1 MTDIAQQAEHEE
13 DEAEDELLPDI
24 YTEIAT
30 GLIYECKFF
39 DKFVIVRPASPAFY
53 LAIRK
58 LSLADFSKYFDE
70 FGGDVSEV
78 RNAIRGGD
86 VDFIVERK

>member
-1 MTDIAQQAEHEE
+1 MAPQPEQEYEE
-13 DEAEDELLPDI
+13 ELLPDI
-24 YTEIAT
+24 YTEKST

-53 LAIRK
+53 LAIKK
-58 LSLADFSKYFDE
+58 LSLVEFSKYFEE

-78 RNAIRGGD
+78 RNAIRGGSI
-86 VDFIVERK
+86 DFIVERK

>member
-1 MTDIAQQAEHEE
+1 MAPQPEPEHEE
-13 DEAEDELLPDI
+13 IEDELLPDI

-58 LSLADFSKYFDE
+58 FTLVEFSKFFEEY
-70 FGGDVSEV
+70 GGDVTEV
-78 RNAIRGGD
+78 RDAIRGGEIG
-86 VDFIVERK
+86 FIVERK